1 LFPKKVQKKL
11 DKNLAQSYFF
21 QIFALSNKNNMDYL
35 VELVKIAP
43 FTAALKAF
51 FFFGALPQKTKNEI
65 ENAIETHM
73 QRFKNTRNPNIV
85 RNTLRWL
92 EEDNFSD
99 LVSKDYHSF
108 IYRQELT
115 TLKETYLN
123 FFELYIGS
131 IQEKDNSIIQVAD
144 LLTKNEEYLIQIAR
158 FRMVID
164 PEIQLSKN
172 IHKKTGIQYMKV
184 KGFWLND
191 IGVKERK
198 YFKSLGRFDQYP
210 NGIDDES
217 AIIDGRKKIRED
229 IYAEYLKLYPEK

>member
-1 LFPKKVQKKL
+1 
-11 DKNLAQSYFF
+11 
-21 QIFALSNKNNMDYL
+21 MDFL
-35 VELVKIAP
+35 LELVKIAP
-43 FTAALKAF
+43 ITAAFKAF
-51 FFFGALPQKTKNEI
+51 FFFGALPQKTKVEI
-65 ENAIETHM
+65 EKAIEKHM
-73 QRFKNTRNPNIV
+73 LKFKNTRNPNIV

-99 LVSKDYHSF
+99 LVSKDYYSSKY
-108 IYRQELT
+108 IQELT

-123 FFELYIGS
+123 FFKLYIDA
-131 IQEKDNSIIQVAD
+131 IQETDNNIIQVAD

-158 FRMVID
+158 LRMVVD

-191 IGVKERK
+191 VGVKERK

-210 NGIDDES
+210 NGTEDES
-217 AIIDGRKKIRED
+217 AILDGRKKIRED
-229 IYAEYLKLYPEK
+229 IYAEYLKLYPAE

>member
-1 LFPKKVQKKL
+1 M
-11 DKNLAQSYFF
+11 N
-21 QIFALSNKNNMDYL
+21 YL

-43 FTAALKAF
+43 FATVFKAF
-51 FFFGALPQKTKNEI
+51 FFFGALPHKTKVEI
-65 ENAIETHM
+65 EKAIENHM
-73 QRFKNTRNPNIV
+73 LRFKKTRNPNIV
-85 RNTLRWL
+85 RNTLRWI

-99 LVSKDYHSF
+99 LVYKDYYSNIHL
-108 IYRQELT
+108 QELA
-115 TLKETYLN
+115 TLKENYLI
-123 FFELYIGS
+123 FFELYIDS
-131 IQEKDNSIIQVAD
+131 IHEKDNCINQVAD

-158 FRMVID
+158 LRMVVD

-210 NGIDDES
+210 NGTEDES
-217 AIIDGRKKIRED
+217 AILDGRKKIRED
-229 IYAEYLKLYPEK
+229 IYAEYLKLYSKK

>member
-1 LFPKKVQKKL
+1 MHCQT
-11 DKNLAQSYFF
+11 KNE
-21 QIFALSNKNNMDYL
+21 MDYL
-35 VELVKIAP
+35 FELAKITP
-43 FTAALKAF
+43 FAAAFKAF
-51 FFFGALPQKTKNEI
+51 FFFGALPQKTKVEI
-65 ENAIETHM
+65 EKAIEKHM
-73 QRFKNTRNPNIV
+73 LRFKNTRNPNIV

-99 LVSKDYHSF
+99 LVTKDYQSI

-123 FFELYIGS
+123 FFEFYIDT
-131 IQEKDNSIIQVAD
+131 IHEKDNSIIQVAD

-158 FRMVID
+158 FRMVVD

-210 NGIDDES
+210 NGTEDES
-217 AIIDGRKKIRED
+217 AILDGRKKIRED
-229 IYAEYLKLYPEK
+229 IYAEYLKSYPGK